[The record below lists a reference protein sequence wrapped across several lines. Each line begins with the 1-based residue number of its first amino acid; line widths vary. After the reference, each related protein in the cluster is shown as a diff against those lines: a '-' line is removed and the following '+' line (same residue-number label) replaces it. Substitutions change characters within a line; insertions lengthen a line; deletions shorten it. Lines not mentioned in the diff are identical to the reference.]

1 MGWGIAQIVLYVVLL
16 ALIAKPLG
24 VFMAH
29 VFRGERTFLDPA
41 LKPVE
46 RLIYRLCGVD
56 ETREMG
62 VTAYAVSLLVFN
74 LAVLLFMY
82 VILRLQGHLPFNP
95 AHIPDMSPT
104 VAFNTAISFATNT
117 NWQVYVP
124 ESQVSYLSQMLALA
138 RENFVSAAVGMAVA
152 VAFIRGVTGHSG
164 RHLGN
169 FWVDMT
175 RSFLYVL
182 LPISIVGGLFLVS
195 QGVVQNLNGPTH
207 AVTVQGTVQTIAQ
220 GPFASQEIIK
230 ELGTNG
236 GGTYNA
242 NSAHPY
248 ENPSPLTN
256 FIEDLALLAIPV
268 ALTYTFGRYA
278 GNQRQGWALFAA
290 AMVILLIS
298 VGVMYASE
306 QRGNPILAKAGA
318 TEKLTATQS
327 GGNMEGKEVRFGIAD
342 SVLWATTTTDTS
354 CGAVNA
360 SHDSLTP
367 LAGMMAMLNIALG
380 EVVFGGVGV
389 GIMGLLVNAILAV
402 FIAGLMVGRTPEYLG
417 KKIEGREMK
426 LASLAVLYFCVTA
439 LGFAALAAVVPAGK
453 DAALNAGPHGLSEIL
468 YGTISQTG
476 NNGSAFAGLT
486 ASGRFWSTIG
496 GLCMMWGR
504 YFFIIPCLAL
514 AGSLAG
520 KKSVPPS
527 PGTFPTTGGIFVV
540 LLVGVILIV
549 GALTWFP
556 AFALGPIVEHFL
568 MNAGKLFG
576 G

>member
-1 MGWGIAQIVLYVVLL
+1 MGWGIAQIILYVVLL
-16 ALIAKPLG
+16 TLIAKPLG
-24 VFMAH
+24 TYMAH
-29 VFRGERTFLDPA
+29 VFRGERTFMHRIVR
-41 LKPVE
+41 PVE
-46 RLIYRLCGVD
+46 RLTYRLCGID

-74 LAVLLFMY
+74 LAVLLFIY
-82 VILRLQGHLPFNP
+82 VILRLQGHLPLNP

-104 VAFNTAISFATNT
+104 VAFNTAVSFTTNT

-124 ESQVSYLSQMLALA
+124 ETSVSYLSQMLALA
-138 RENFVSAAVGMAVA
+138 RENFVSGAVGMAA
-152 VAFIRGVTGHSG
+152 GIAFIRGITRRSGHQ
-164 RHLGN
+164 LGN

-175 RSFLYVL
+175 RSILYVL
-182 LPISIVGGLFLVS
+182 LPISIIGGLFLVS
-195 QGVVQNLNGPTH
+195 QGVVQNFNGPTR
-207 AVTVQGTVQTIAQ
+207 AVTVQGAVQTIAQ

-230 ELGTNG
+230 ELGNNG
-236 GGTYNA
+236 GGSYNA

-256 FIEDLALLAIPV
+256 FIEMLAELAIPV
-268 ALTYTFGRYA
+268 SLTYTFGRYA
-278 GNQRQGWALFAA
+278 RNQRQGWAVFAA
-290 AMVILLIS
+290 AMVI
-298 VGVMYASE
+298 VVMGVTVIYASE
-306 QRGNPILAKAGA
+306 QRGNPILTKLGA
-318 TEKLTATQS
+318 NQALTSTQV

-342 SVLWATTTTDTS
+342 SSLFANVTTDTS
-354 CGAVNA
+354 TGAVN
-360 SHDSLTP
+360 SGHDSFTP
-367 LAGMMAMLNIALG
+367 LAGGTAMLNIALG

-453 DAALNAGPHGLSEIL
+453 DAALNSGPHGLSEIL

-504 YFFIIPCLAL
+504 YFFIVPCLAL

-520 KKSVPPS
+520 KKTVPPS
-527 PGTFPTTGGIFVV
+527 PGTFPTTGAIFVV

-549 GALTWFP
+549 GALTYFP
-556 AFALGPIVEHFL
+556 ALALGPIVEHFL

-576 G
+576 

>member
-1 MGWGIAQIVLYVVLL
+1 MGWGIAQIILYVVLL
-16 ALIAKPLG
+16 TLIAKPLG
-24 VFMAH
+24 TYMAH
-29 VFRGERTFLDPA
+29 VFRGERTFMDRIVR
-41 LKPVE
+41 PVE
-46 RLIYRLCGVD
+46 RLTYRLCGID

-74 LAVLLFMY
+74 LAVLLFIY
-82 VILRLQGHLPFNP
+82 VILRLQGHLPLNP

-104 VAFNTAISFATNT
+104 VAFNTAVSFTTNT

-124 ESQVSYLSQMLALA
+124 ETSVSYLSQMLALA
-138 RENFVSAAVGMAVA
+138 RENFVSGAVGMAA
-152 VAFIRGVTGHSG
+152 GIAFIRGITRRSGHQ
-164 RHLGN
+164 LGN

-175 RSFLYVL
+175 RSILYVL
-182 LPISIVGGLFLVS
+182 LPISIIGGLFLVS
-195 QGVVQNLNGPTH
+195 QGVVQNFNGPTH
-207 AVTVQGTVQTIAQ
+207 VVTVQGAVQTIAQ

-230 ELGTNG
+230 ELGNNG
-236 GGTYNA
+236 GGSYNA

-256 FIEDLALLAIPV
+256 MVEMLALLAIPV
-268 ALTYTFGRYA
+268 SLTYTFGRFA
-278 GNQRQGWALFAA
+278 GNQRQGWAVFAA
-290 AMVILLIS
+290 AMVIL
-298 VGVMYASE
+298 VMGVAVIYANE
-306 QRGNPILAKAGA
+306 QKGNPILAKLGA
-318 TEKLTATQS
+318 NQALTSTQA

-342 SVLWATTTTDTS
+342 SSLLANVTTDTS
-354 CGAVNA
+354 TGAVNA
-360 SHDSLTP
+360 AHDSLTP
-367 LAGMMAMLNIALG
+367 LAGGTAMLNIALG

-453 DAALNAGPHGLSEIL
+453 DAALNSGPHGLSEIL
-468 YGTISQTG
+468 YATLSQTG

-486 ASGRFWSTIG
+486 VSGRFWSTIG

-504 YFFIIPCLAL
+504 YFFIVPCLAL

-520 KKSVPPS
+520 KKTVPPS

-549 GALTWFP
+549 GALTYFP
-556 AFALGPIVEHFL
+556 ALALGPIVEHFL
-568 MNAGKLFG
+568 MYAGKLFG
-576 G
+576 